1 MMPARSRRLS
11 LALGV
16 AAALAAVWSLAP
28 LAAQNG
34 GGVGAGVDELDIP
47 EGLSLV
53 GWFGAPTDSAAIL
66 ENHPGL
72 EQNLVV
78 RSGDRR
84 VAAGRFRLALH
95 PPHADQGE
103 TRHRPARARRLP
115 HDAAGAAGGERVA
128 GLPADLSPV
137 DPSDPSIIVDTPSDD
152 ATVTSPV
159 RVEGLARTLEA
170 NVRITIFG
178 QGGSVVADTFTTAAE
193 GAPALSPFATD
204 VSFTVTREQPGCL
217 RVFETSA
224 SDGSPRNVVQIPVT
238 LTP

>member
-1 MMPARSRRLS
+1 MMPARSRRIS

-16 AAALAAVWSLAP
+16 AAALVAVWSLAP

-34 GGVGAGVDELDIP
+34 GGVGAGVDELDVP

-72 EQNLVV
+72 EQIWWFDPATDEWLLDASALPSALRTPIRVRRGTGLLVRAAFPTTLRV
-78 RSGDRR
+78 PLAASGS
-84 VAAGRFRLALH
+84 
-95 PPHADQGE
+95 
-103 TRHRPARARRLP
+103 PACPLIF
-115 HDAAGAAGGERVA
+115 
-128 GLPADLSPV
+128 SPV

-159 RVEGLARTLEA
+159 RVEGLARTFEA

-193 GAPALSPFATD
+193 GAPALSAFATD

-224 SDGSPRNVVQIPVT
+224 RDGSPQNVVQIPVT